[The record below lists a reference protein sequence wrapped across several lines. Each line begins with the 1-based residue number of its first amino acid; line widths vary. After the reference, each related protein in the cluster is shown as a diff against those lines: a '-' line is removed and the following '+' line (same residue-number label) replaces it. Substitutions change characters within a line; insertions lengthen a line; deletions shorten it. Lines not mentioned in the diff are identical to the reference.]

1 MQENWNFE
9 NTYLNLP
16 KIFYSNTK
24 VENFPNLKLL
34 LKNENLITLLN
45 LENNNFENFIIK
57 SIIIK

>member
-34 LKNENLITLLN
+34 LKNENLITHLN

-57 SIIIK
+57 I